1 MFPSSCPSST
11 CRSGN
16 RHFALL
22 FPLCHRFVRLIPQC
36 RKKRGSTRAG
46 FKGVAA
52 QLTSHHGTLPNLSR
66 DRPSSTLSRDPGD
79 GGSSR
84 GRHHPEQHH
93 NLPRRCPACTARYF
107 VLHWSNQC
115 CRDANSQWQQ
125 NRGAS
130 VWSAH
135 PEVLDLASSPHDP
148 FHSTLVPMRLRGET
162 TSDRK
167 TRFFPDPGGQ
177 L

>member
-11 CRSGN
+11 CRSGK

-66 DRPSSTLSRDPGD
+66 DRPSSTLSRDPDD

-84 GRHHPEQHH
+84 GRHHPD
-93 NLPRRCPACTARYF
+93 NTTTSLRRCPACTARYC

-148 FHSTLVPMRLRGET
+148 FHSTLVPMRLRGEPQ
-162 TSDRK
+162 SDRK
-167 TRFFPDPGGQ
+167 TRFFPDPSGQ